1 MKRHYTSLM
10 VSLALLLAMFAITP
24 ASAGLKEGQ
33 AAYERGDY
41 RTAIKELRPLAQQG
55 QTDSLFILGVMA
67 LEGKGVPKD
76 LKRAAKAFARAS
88 VQGHAKAQFL
98 FAALHYQG
106 WGVPKSLEKAAFWA
120 RKSADQGEAEGQ
132 HLLGILYVKGE
143 GVPRDYLQGEAWLTK
158 AAASGLDKATEA
170 LARLKIEI
178 AKARKQGL
186 VPAPTQ
192 QAAAQPSNVEQLLAP
207 GGAFSASCLQ
217 EPLQDTS
224 AQAAR
229 PALSNTQSSLS
240 KATR

>member
-1 MKRHYTSLM
+1 MKWYCTDLV
-10 VSLALLLAMFAITP
+10 VSLALLLAMFAVAP
-24 ASAGLKEGQ
+24 ASAGLMEEK

-88 VQGHAKAQFL
+88 VQGHATAQFL

-143 GVPRDYLQGEAWLTK
+143 GVQRDYLQGEAWLTK
-158 AAASGLDKATEA
+158 AAALGNAKAIDA
-170 LARLKIEI
+170 LAKLKIEI
-178 AKARKQGL
+178 AKAKDLGL
-186 VPAPTQ
+186 IPAQTQ
-192 QAAAQPSNVEQLLAP
+192 QAVSQPSNVGQLLAP
-207 GGAFSASCLQ
+207 GDAFRIPPAGTVATYQCTGGEAKSV
-217 EPLQDTS
+217 EY
-224 AQAAR
+224 AR
-229 PALSNTQSSLS
+229 DG
-240 KATR
+240 